1 MKKLKE
7 KLKDIK
13 KFLKK
18 DKRRTAIIGVI
29 LIVIL
34 ISAGIFFQVQ
44 RNNST
49 SPRGSREAGQTRQT
63 TPRTVTV
70 TGRIVSIDENKIAVV
85 DRRNLKTE
93 AVVDKEKGVKIA
105 STKGSIAYQDLKVND
120 QVIIFAKVVDGV
132 NVLERIRI
140 RE

>member
-7 KLKDIK
+7 KFEDIK

-29 LIVIL
+29 LVVIL

-49 SPRGSREAGQTRQT
+49 STRGSREAGQTRQT

-105 STKGSIAYQDLKVND
+105 STKGSVAYQDLKVND